1 MEEEV
6 VDELPPPPP
15 SIPVTG
21 TALVI
26 NRFIVTGDTEIEI
39 EVQPAA
45 VEIDPEIDPEV
56 E

>member
-1 MEEEV
+1 MEEEE

-15 SIPVTG
+15 SIPITG

-45 VEIDPEIDPEV
+45 VDAEAAV